1 MDVKLRKVTAFI
13 EDGNKVRLSVV
24 FRGREMAHKEL
35 GFKLMDKILE
45 KLSLISVV
53 DQNPQF
59 AGRQISAVVR
69 SNNAKVKNP

>member
-1 MDVKLRKVTAFI
+1 
-13 EDGNKVRLSVV
+13 
-24 FRGREMAHKEL
+24 MAHKDL
-35 GFKLMDKILE
+35 GFKLMDKVLD
-45 KLSLISVV
+45 KLNEISVV